1 MQNLLKIL
9 LRYSNFLVF
18 IALEVA
24 AFFLVSYNNA
34 YPRSSMLSTAN
45 TFVAWQN
52 EQVSE
57 LKGYFSLR
65 SQNEQLALENAA
77 LRNQL
82 CSIVP
87 AETDSVIPMKPKE
100 VEPITHYLPAKVVQ
114 MTTDRLHNYLT
125 INVGSIDGICRGQG
139 VRNEEGVV
147 GIVRTV
153 GRNYSVVLP
162 VINTHTNL
170 SCRFLKNDYIGTLQW
185 DGKDSRFALL
195 ADVAAHM
202 VVNVGDT
209 IVTSGLSPV
218 FPEGIPV
225 GIVENSV
232 LKTGDSYYTIHVRL
246 HTNFKRLKYVE
257 VVQNAHQQQ
266 LEDLQN
272 GLD

>member
-24 AFFLVSYNNA
+24 AFLLLSYNNA
-34 YPRSSMLSTAN
+34 YPRSSFLSTAN
-45 TFVAWQN
+45 NVIAWQH
-52 EQVSE
+52 EQMSDIS
-57 LKGYFSLR
+57 GYFSLR
-65 SQNEQLALENAA
+65 SQNEQLAAENAA
-77 LRNQL
+77 LRNQI
-82 CSIVP
+82 CSM
-87 AETDSVIPMKPKE
+87 DSVKIVFPM
-100 VEPITHYLPAKVVQ
+100 HYMNAKVVQ
-114 MTTDRLHNYLT
+114 MTTDEMHNYLT
-125 INVGSIDGICRGQG
+125 INRGSKDGVEPGQG
-139 VRNEEGVV
+139 IRNEDGVV
-147 GIVRTV
+147 GIIRTV

-162 VINTHTNL
+162 IINTYSNL
-170 SCRFLKNDYIGTLQW
+170 SCRFSKNDYVGTLQW
-185 DGKDSRFALL
+185 DGKDIRFAQL

-202 VVNVGDT
+202 VVNPGDT

-232 LKTGDSYYTIHVRL
+232 LKEGASYHTIRVRL

-257 VVQNAHQQQ
+257 VVQNAHQKE
-266 LEDLQN
+266 LEELTD

>member
-24 AFFLVSYNNA
+24 AFLLVSYNNA
-34 YPRSSMLSTAN
+34 YPRSSLLSTAN
-45 TFVAWQN
+45 DFVAWQN
-52 EQVSE
+52 EVVSE
-57 LKGYFSLR
+57 VRGYFSLR
-65 SQNEQLALENAA
+65 SQNEQLAIENAD
-77 LRNQL
+77 LRNQIG
-82 CSIVP
+82 SM
-87 AETDSVIPMKPKE
+87 ESGE
-100 VEPITHYLPAKVVQ
+100 VDTTFHYQPAKVVQ

-125 INVGSIDGICRGQG
+125 INLGSKDGIQRGQG

-162 VINTHTNL
+162 IINTHTNL
-170 SCRFLKNDYIGTLQW
+170 SCRFSKNDYIGTLQW
-185 DGKDSRFALL
+185 DGKDSRFAQL

-232 LKTGDSYYTIHVRL
+232 LKEGDSYHTIRVRL
-246 HTNFKRLKYVE
+246 HTKFKRLRYIE
-257 VVQNAHQQQ
+257 VVQNADIEE
-266 LEDLQN
+266 LEELQN